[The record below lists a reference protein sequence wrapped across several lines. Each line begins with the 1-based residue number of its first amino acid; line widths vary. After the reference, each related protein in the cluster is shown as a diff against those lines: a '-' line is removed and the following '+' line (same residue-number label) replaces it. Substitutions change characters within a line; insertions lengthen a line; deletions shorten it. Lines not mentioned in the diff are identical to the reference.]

1 VIVVDTAVWI
11 GHFRSAATRAVALLR
26 ALPDPGDVIVGDLI
40 VSERLQGLAKPV
52 RRNGLAFAAGWQD
65 RLRTMELHLEVAK
78 RVAQALQV
86 TVMNQVLGL
95 VKSPGTDRR
104 IPSLKPIRPFAIETR
119 SQLDRLT
126 PKAAPAFAILASK
139 VRSGRPDRCAGA
151 RRQAPGVRRQACAN
165 PDQMGG
171 RTLRLAKKPC
181 SARLFPAYR
190 RRVRR
195 RTR

>member
-104 IPSLKPIRPFAIETR
+104 IPSLKPIRLFAIETP
-119 SQLDRLT
+119 SQLDRLNLQSRT
-126 PKAAPAFAILASK
+126 CLRHSRVQSEKRKAGSL
-139 VRSGRPDRCAGA
+139 R
-151 RRQAPGVRRQACAN
+151 RRQASGVRHAQTQTKWADER
-165 PDQMGG
+165 
-171 RTLRLAKKPC
+171 
-181 SARLFPAYR
+181 
-190 RRVRR
+190 
-195 RTR
+195 